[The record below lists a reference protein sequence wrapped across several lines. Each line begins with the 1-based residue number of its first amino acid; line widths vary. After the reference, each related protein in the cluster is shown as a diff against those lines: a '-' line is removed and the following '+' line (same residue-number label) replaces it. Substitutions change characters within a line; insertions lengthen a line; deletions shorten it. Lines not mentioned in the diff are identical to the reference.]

1 VTGANKISL
10 TNTDEPK
17 SNQNKQ
23 ESAKVPGELAG
34 KLEPIV
40 AEAVA
45 GAGFDLDALD
55 VQQAGRRKL
64 VKVVVDAD
72 DGVGLDEVAEVS
84 RAVSTVL
91 DQQEHLIAG
100 AYTLEVTSPGVDRP
114 LTQPRHWRRA
124 KYRLVR
130 ITPHEGATLLGRIGY
145 AGPDAVRVLVDG
157 QIRELSYRDVTRA
170 VIEIEFKQPP
180 TEDLKLLEDDLRNT
194 VSGSGEAAGTKEE
207 PK

>member
-1 VTGANKISL
+1 LII
-10 TNTDEPK
+10 TDRPK
-17 SNQNKQ
+17 TNQNKQ
-23 ESAKVPGELAG
+23 ESAKVSGELAG

-72 DGVGLDEVAEVS
+72 DGVGLDQVAEVS
-84 RAVSTVL
+84 RVVSTVL
-91 DQQEHLIAG
+91 DRHEHLIAG

-114 LTQPRHWRRA
+114 LTQSRHWRRS

-130 ITPHEGATLLGRIGY
+130 VTPHEGAAFVGRIGY

-157 QIRELSYRDVTRA
+157 QIRDLRYRDVA
-170 VIEIEFKQPP
+170 KAMIEIEFKQPP
-180 TEDLKLLEDDLRNT
+180 TEDLKLLEDDLRNA
-194 VSGSGEAAGTKEE
+194 VSVAGEPAGTKEE

>member
-1 VTGANKISL
+1 
-10 TNTDEPK
+10 
-17 SNQNKQ
+17 
-23 ESAKVPGELAG
+23 VPGELAG

-72 DGVGLDEVAEVS
+72 DGIGLDEVAEVS
-84 RAVSTVL
+84 RTVAAVL
-91 DQQEHLIAG
+91 DKHDHLLAG

-114 LTQPRHWRRA
+114 LTRQQHWRRA
-124 KYRLVR
+124 KYRLAR
-130 ITPHEGATLLGRIGY
+130 ISPHEGPGFVGRIGH
-145 AGPDAVRVLVDG
+145 AGQDAARVLVDG
-157 QIRELSYRDVTRA
+157 KIRDVRYRDVAKA

-180 TEDLKLLEDDLRNT
+180 TEDLKLLEQDA
-194 VSGSGEAAGTKEE
+194 SGMIDTTGTEEE